1 MANKSNLKDQVRR
14 NLVALISLVIA
25 ITSLSY
31 NSWRNESSEDNR
43 TQRLVAIEILLK
55 LGDLQQLVWHHYWDK
70 DYDDKG
76 NLRTGWTLVLVMKDI
91 SQILDD
97 PLPAS
102 TTELLQVWEQHSDD
116 LATSRES
123 EQDII
128 VAIEAV
134 RDDALALLQQLD

>member
-14 NLVALISLVIA
+14 NLVALISLVVA

-102 TTELLQVWEQHSDD
+102 TGKLLNVWEQHSDD
-116 LATSRES
+116 LDTSRES
-123 EQDII
+123 EQII
-128 VAIEAV
+128 IAAIESV
-134 RDDALALLQQLD
+134 RSDALALLQHLD

>member
-14 NLVALISLVIA
+14 NLVALISLVVA

-102 TTELLQVWEQHSDD
+102 TGELLNVWEQHSDD
-116 LATSRES
+116 LDTSRES
-123 EQDII
+123 EQII
-128 VAIEAV
+128 IAAIETV
-134 RDDALALLQQLD
+134 RSDALALLQQLD

>member
-14 NLVALISLVIA
+14 NLVALISLVVA

-97 PLPAS
+97 PLTAS
-102 TTELLQVWEQHSDD
+102 TGELLNVWEQHSDD
-116 LATSRES
+116 LDTSRES
-123 EQDII
+123 EQII
-128 VAIEAV
+128 IAAIESV
-134 RDDALALLQQLD
+134 RSDTLALLQQLD

>member
-1 MANKSNLKDQVRR
+1 MAKKSNLKDQVRR
-14 NLVALISLVIA
+14 NLVALISLVVA
-25 ITSLSY
+25 VTSLSY

-102 TTELLQVWEQHSDD
+102 TTELLQVWDQHSEELD
-116 LATSRES
+116 SRRES
-123 EQDII
+123 EQII
-128 VAIEAV
+128 IAAIESV
-134 RDDALALLQQLD
+134 RSDTLALLQQLD

>member
-14 NLVALISLVIA
+14 NLVALISLVVA

-97 PLPAS
+97 PLPSS
-102 TTELLQVWEQHSDD
+102 TTELLRVWEQHSDD
-116 LATSRES
+116 LDSSRES
-123 EQDII
+123 EQEII
-128 VAIEAV
+128 AAIDSV
-134 RDDALALLQQLD
+134 RSDTLALLQHLD